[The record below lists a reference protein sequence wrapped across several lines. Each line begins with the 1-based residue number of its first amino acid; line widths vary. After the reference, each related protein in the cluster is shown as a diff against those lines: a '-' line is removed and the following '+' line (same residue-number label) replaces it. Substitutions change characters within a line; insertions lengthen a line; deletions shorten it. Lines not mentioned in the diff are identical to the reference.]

1 MVSLPLQLQERRF
14 DQNQYWHFNRVNEA
28 LTTNLLITCNWKQK
42 CCKRHK
48 SQESCH
54 TFPAQIVSTCRN
66 CWIAFPGWNW
76 NSKTVCLRISRR
88 PYQLLCSKP
97 KRVDSEMGDSRERRY
112 CFHKCRLCKKLS
124 CPLVARVKLRVSNCF
139 LQAFLFVVVALQWL
153 GRVPSGVS
161 TPVWNVI
168 LDVFLIF
175 GINWAN
181 QNCYGI

>member
-1 MVSLPLQLQERRF
+1 MVEMLGGGEVPSGYYLLLKLASQLSSLYSTDIR
-14 DQNQYWHFNRVNEA
+14 EA
-28 LTTNLLITCNWKQK
+28 LVIQSEETQ
-42 CCKRHK
+42 
-48 SQESCH
+48 
-54 TFPAQIVSTCRN
+54 
-66 CWIAFPGWNW
+66 

-161 TPVWNVI
+161 TLV
-168 LDVFLIF
+168 
-175 GINWAN
+175 
-181 QNCYGI
+181 